1 MEGLIGKKIG
11 MTQVFTED
19 GKRVCVTVIEVGPC
33 PVVQVKT
40 MEKDG
45 YVAAQ
50 LGFGEQKLW
59 KDPEADKEAH
69 DGRRARNRITKAE
82 SGHLTKTGGLTKG
95 VRILKEFKPE
105 AGEEVK
111 VGDVLTVENFKGVKY
126 VDVTGVTKGKGFAGV
141 LKRYGFAGGNMTHG
155 GHSKRRTGGLA
166 ARDLPGWIEKGKK
179 MPGHMGDVNRKNI
192 NLEVVQIRPED
203 NAILVK
209 GSIPGARNGF
219 VFVRKSLKN
228 AALAFK
234 AAKKGAK

>member
-11 MTQVFTED
+11 MTQVFTDD

-40 MEKDG
+40 LDKDG

-50 LGFGEQKLW
+50 LGFGEQK
-59 KDPEADKEAH
+59 AH
-69 DGRRARNRITKAE
+69 RLTKAVA
-82 SGHLTKTGGLTKG
+82 GHQEKTGGLKDKK
-95 VRILKEFKPE
+95 VRILKEFAPD

-111 VGDVLTVENFKGVKY
+111 VGDVLTVANFDGVKF
-126 VDVTGVTKGKGFAGV
+126 VDVTGVTKGRGFAGV
-141 LKRYGFAGGNMTHG
+141 LRRYGFAGGNMTHG

-179 MPGHMGDVNRKNI
+179 MPGHMGDVSRTAM

-203 NAILVK
+203 NAILIK
-209 GSIPGARNGF
+209 GSIPGARNGT

-234 AAKKGAK
+234 AKKGAK

>member
-11 MTQVFTED
+11 MTQVFDAEGNRT
-19 GKRVCVTVIEVGPC
+19 CVTVIEVGPC
-33 PVVQVKT
+33 PVVQLKT
-40 MEKDG
+40 LENDG

-50 LGFGEQKLW
+50 VGFGAQKKQRL
-59 KDPEADKEAH
+59 A
-69 DGRRARNRITKAE
+69 KAQQKHFE
-82 SGHLTKTGGLTKG
+82 KAG
-95 VRILKEFKPE
+95 VATMKVLKEFALD

-111 VGDVLTVENFKGVKY
+111 VGDQITVANFEGVKY
-126 VDVTGVTKGKGFAGV
+126 VDVTGTTKGRGFAGV
-141 LKRYGFAGGNMTHG
+141 LKRYNFAGGNMTHG

-179 MPGHMGDVNRKNI
+179 MPGHMGDVSRKAT

-209 GSIPGARNGF
+209 GSIPGARDGF

>member
-11 MTQVFTED
+11 MTQVYDAEGRRTT
-19 GKRVCVTVIEVGPC
+19 VTVIEVGPC

-40 MEKDG
+40 AEKDG

-50 LGFGEQKLW
+50 IGFGPQKASRL
-59 KDPEADKEAH
+59 A
-69 DGRRARNRITKAE
+69 KAQQKHFE
-82 SGHLTKTGGLTKG
+82 KAG
-95 VRILKEFKPE
+95 VEPMRILKEFALD

-111 VGDVLTVENFKGVKY
+111 VGDTITVTNFEGCRY
-126 VDVTGVTKGKGFAGV
+126 VDVSGVTKGRGFAGV
-141 LKRYGFAGGNMTHG
+141 LKRYNFAGGNMTHG

-179 MPGHMGDVNRKNI
+179 MPGHMGDVNRTAT

-209 GSIPGARNGF
+209 GSIPGARNGT
-219 VFVRKSLKN
+219 VFVHKSLKN
-228 AALAFK
+228 NVIAFK
-234 AAKKGAK
+234 AQKGAK

>member
-11 MTQVFTED
+11 MTQVYDAD
-19 GKRVCVTVIEVGPC
+19 GKRTTVTVIEVGPC

-40 MEKDG
+40 AEKDG

-50 LGFGEQKLW
+50 VGFGPQK
-59 KDPEADKEAH
+59 A
-69 DGRRARNRITKAE
+69 ARLAKAQQKHFE
-82 SGHLTKTGGLTKG
+82 KAG
-95 VRILKEFKPE
+95 VAAMRTLKEFALD

-111 VGDVLTVENFKGVKY
+111 VGDTITVANFEGCKY
-126 VDVTGVTKGKGFAGV
+126 VDVTGVTKGRGFAGV
-141 LKRYGFAGGNMTHG
+141 LKRYNFAGGNMTHG

-179 MPGHMGDVNRKNI
+179 MPGHMGDVNRKAT

-209 GSIPGARNGF
+209 GSIPGAKNGT
-219 VFVRKSLKN
+219 VIVHKSLKN
-228 AALAFK
+228 NAIAFK
-234 AAKKGAK
+234 AQKGAK

>member
-1 MEGLIGKKIG
+1 MEGLIGKKVG
-11 MTQVFTED
+11 MTQVFVD

-33 PVVQVKT
+33 PVVQLKT
-40 MEKDG
+40 LEKDG

-50 LGFGEQKLW
+50 LGFGVQKKQRL
-59 KDPEADKEAH
+59 
-69 DGRRARNRITKAE
+69 TKAVA
-82 SGHLTKTGGLTKG
+82 GHQEKTGGLADTK
-95 VRILKEFKPE
+95 VRTLKEF
-105 AGEEVK
+105 ALDDGEEVK
-111 VGDVLTVENFKGVKY
+111 VGQVLTVENFNGVKY
-126 VDVTGVTKGKGFAGV
+126 VDVTGTTKGKGFAGV

-179 MPGHMGDVNRKNI
+179 MPGHMGDVTRTAT

-203 NAILVK
+203 NAILIK
-209 GSIPGARNGF
+209 GSIPGARNGT

-234 AAKKGAK
+234 AKKGAK

>member
-19 GKRVCVTVIEVGPC
+19 GKRICVTVIEVGPC

-40 MEKDG
+40 LEKDG

-69 DGRRARNRITKAE
+69 GGRRARNRMTKAE
-82 SGHLTKTGGLTKG
+82 SGHLTKTGGLAKG
-95 VRILKEFKPE
+95 VRILKEFALDE
-105 AGEEVK
+105 GEEGK
-111 VGDVLTVENFKGVKY
+111 VGDTLTVENFKGVKY
-126 VDVTGVTKGKGFAGV
+126 VDVTGVTKG
-141 LKRYGFAGGNMTHG
+141 RGFAGGNMTHG

-179 MPGHMGDVNRKNI
+179 MPGHMGDVSRTAT

-203 NAILVK
+203 NAILIK
-209 GSIPGARNGF
+209 GSIPGARNGT

-234 AAKKGAK
+234 AKKGAK